1 MLSYNT
7 SVERTP
13 AISPAQLANL
23 LPSRPLL
30 SSDEGFWRNV
40 VLQHYRH
47 PPSCVS
53 VPPLQDHL
61 LVVHLSGA
69 VLIEENR
76 ARGRV
81 ERRWADS
88 GQMSLTPAGQGI
100 TRVLKGRPEVLL
112 VCLPPHFVREL
123 AEEINFGA
131 ANGELVPRLA
141 VADQVVYRLG
151 RLLLDEASGEAPARL
166 MVETLTRALAIRLL
180 QSHSSAA
187 PRRPEAPICMPRG
200 GKLRRVIEY
209 MRTHMDE
216 SLSLSQLAN
225 LSGLS
230 PSQFTRSFRAAMGKP
245 PHSYL
250 IDLRI
255 EKARDLLERT
265 DLPVIEVGM
274 QCGFAQPNHFAT
286 TFRKVVG
293 LAPRA
298 WRVARRA

>member
-1 MLSYNT
+1 MLSHDT
-7 SVERTP
+7 SVEWTA
-13 AISPAQLANL
+13 AISPAQLARL
-23 LPSRPLL
+23 LPSRPLF
-30 SSDEGFWRNV
+30 SSDEGFWKNV

-47 PPSCVS
+47 PPSRVS
-53 VPPLQDHL
+53 VPPLRDHL
-61 LVVHLSGA
+61 LVVHLSGV
-69 VLIEENR
+69 VLIEDKP
-76 ARGRV
+76 ACGRV
-81 ERRWADS
+81 ERRWANS

-100 TRVLKGRPEVLL
+100 TRAVKGRPEVLL
-112 VCLPPHFVREL
+112 VCLPPHFVGEL
-123 AEEINFGA
+123 AEEINLGA
-131 ANGELVPRLA
+131 ANWELVPRVA

-151 RLLLDEASGEAPARL
+151 RLLLDEACGEAPPTRL
-166 MVETLTRALAIRLL
+166 MVETLTRALAIHLL
-180 QSHSSAA
+180 QNHSSAA
-187 PRRPEAPICMPRG
+187 PRRPEAPICMPC

-230 PSQFTRSFRAAMGKP
+230 PSQFTRSFRAAIGKP

-274 QCGFAQPNHFAT
+274 QCGFEQPNHFAT
-286 TFRKVVG
+286 TFRKIVG

>member
-1 MLSYNT
+1 
-7 SVERTP
+7 
-13 AISPAQLANL
+13 
-23 LPSRPLL
+23 
-30 SSDEGFWRNV
+30 
-40 VLQHYRH
+40 
-47 PPSCVS
+47 
-53 VPPLQDHL
+53 
-61 LVVHLSGA
+61 
-69 VLIEENR
+69 
-76 ARGRV
+76 
-81 ERRWADS
+81 
-88 GQMSLTPAGQGI
+88 MSLTPAGQGI

-141 VADQVVYRLG
+141 VTDQVVYRLG

-187 PRRPEAPICMPRG
+187 PRRPEAPICMPGG

-245 PHSYL
+245 PHNYL